1 MTSLLSKVRHVVAD
15 RVRAAGIDSV
25 ATVHA
30 YPPKDYALPAVLILP
45 GTDPYIDYHG
55 TFGPSRLMAINLTV
69 RVMVAEGGSPQ
80 SGAEY
85 LDSFLSSGTDED
97 IGLADAISGTNVD
110 IDGSLAD
117 IFAASAGNFVAGQ
130 LERATTTP
138 VYACDIPVLVHINR
152 S

>member
-1 MTSLLSKVRHVVAD
+1 MSLLAEVRRTVAD
-15 RVRAAGIDSV
+15 RIAAAGIDSV

-30 YPPKDYALPAVLILP
+30 YPPKDFALPAVLVLP
-45 GTDPYIDYHG
+45 GTDPYINYHG
-55 TFGPSRLMAINLTV
+55 TFGAGRLMEINLTV
-69 RVMVAEGGSPQ
+69 RIMVAEGGSPQ

-85 LDSFLSSGTDED
+85 LDSFLSSGTAED
-97 IGLADAISGTNVD
+97 ISLADAISGAGVD

-117 IFAASAGNFVAGQ
+117 IYASSAENFTAGQ

>member
-1 MTSLLSKVRHVVAD
+1 MSLLAEVRRTVAD
-15 RVRAAGIDSV
+15 RIAAAGIDSV

-30 YPPKDYALPAVLILP
+30 YPPKDFALPTVLVLP
-45 GTDPYIDYHG
+45 GADPYVNYHG
-55 TFGPSRLMAINLTV
+55 TFGAGRLMEINLTV
-69 RVMVAEGGSPQ
+69 RIMVAEGGSPQ

-85 LDSFLSSGTDED
+85 LDSFLSSGTAED
-97 IGLADAISGTNVD
+97 IGLADAIAGTNID
-110 IDGSLAD
+110 IDGALAD
-117 IFAASAGNFVAGQ
+117 IYAGSAENFATGQ